1 MDLMTAVHAAD
12 VWGFLA
18 INGGSRNPLF
28 DVLMPVLS
36 DKRYATLP
44 GAVAGLAF
52 MVWRGRRAAA
62 LLLVMG
68 IAVGLS
74 DWSGALLK
82 EALQRIR
89 PCHAVPNVH
98 LLVGCTRSFSL
109 PSNHAVNMAALATV
123 AWMTRVPGRVVLTV
137 LAVGVAYSR
146 VYVGAHYPGDVIL
159 GGLWGG
165 AIGWLISRA
174 ALRVLTHY
182 PSLKLP
188 QQSPQT
194 SETLARD
201 SK

>member
-1 MDLMTAVHAAD
+1 MDLLAAVHAAD
-12 VWGFLA
+12 VWGFLT

-36 DKRYATLP
+36 EKRYAILP
-44 GAVAGLAF
+44 GAVAALTYL
-52 MVWRGRRAAA
+52 VWRGRRAAA

-68 IAVGLS
+68 VAVGLS

-89 PCHAVPNVH
+89 PCHVVPDVH

-123 AWMTRVPGRVVLTV
+123 AWMTRTPGRAVLTV

-146 VYVGAHYPGDVIL
+146 VYVGAHYPGDVLL

-165 AIGWLISRA
+165 AVGWLISRA
-174 ALRVLTHY
+174 ALRVLADH
-182 PSLKLP
+182 P
-188 QQSPQT
+188 
-194 SETLARD
+194 TLRITQESHEASGTPARE